1 MNMEDNLLI
10 RQIRMIMGVTSDL
23 MKEVDNMRKRIDKLE
38 RGNSRGDND
47 SGKCKI
53 VDMTFRK

>member
-1 MNMEDNLLI
+1 
-10 RQIRMIMGVTSDL
+10 MIMGVTSDL